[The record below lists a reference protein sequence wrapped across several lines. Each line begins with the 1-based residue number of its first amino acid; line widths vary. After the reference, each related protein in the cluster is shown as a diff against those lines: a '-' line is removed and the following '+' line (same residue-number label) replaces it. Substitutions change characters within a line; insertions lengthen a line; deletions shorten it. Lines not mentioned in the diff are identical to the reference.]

1 MTSPKVIFNCKFT
14 YAFNNENYS
23 NKQKEKIKKRI
34 KNKFDYYS
42 NEEKRVINLFDYYT
56 GNINKTE
63 TMNLVLENGKYANKE
78 EIEKRKNQ
86 FVRYIE
92 KSNLWQCVVSFNNDY
107 LDENINIKELEQEM
121 IKNVIPRLFKK
132 MGFNKKE
139 NMAYNLSVHSDTDNI
154 HIHFSFIEKVPNY
167 IYTTKNIGY
176 RKKGQLTQEEINF
189 MKNEVALAVE
199 RKKYL
204 KPLITIT
211 NNEIDKLKTYF
222 KPNDKNYLLYDTKDL
237 LLEEK
242 ILRLGKMLYETRSD
256 NNKRIKYNS
265 LKNKEVIALTKEIRK
280 SLFNSKSELFN
291 EYQSFKKSL
300 ENINDYFYKL
310 SKNNKSSKILIDNI
324 LIKSKEKY
332 FDNYVYNAI
341 VNHANYF
348 YKTKSKKYKKMDSDE
363 LLREIILREF
373 KRNKSI
379 SRYTL
384 LKDYLS
390 EKNYQSKFKTKQNII
405 NAIKNINME
414 MEKAN
419 KEFSKLFKE
428 DNSVIVE

>member
-23 NKQKEKIKKRI
+23 TKQKEKIKKRI

-139 NMAYNLSVHSDTDNI
+139 NMAYNLSLHSDTDNI
-154 HIHFSFIEKVPNY
+154 HIHFSFIEKIPNY

-222 KPNDKNYLLYDTKDL
+222 KPNDKNYLLYDKKDL

-310 SKNNKSSKILIDNI
+310 SKNNKSSKILIDDK

-332 FDNYVYNAI
+332 LDNYVYNAI

-348 YKTKSKKYKKMDSDE
+348 YKTKSKKYKKIDSDE

-373 KRNKSI
+373 KRSRSM
-379 SRYTL
+379 SRYTI

-405 NAIKNINME
+405 NAIKNINLE
-414 MEKAN
+414 MEGAS
-419 KEFSKLFKE
+419 KEFSKLFQASKE
-428 DNSVIVE
+428 L